1 MWKHTVAAT
10 LCVQEQAIARALSTN
25 TQKIFSSLAGW
36 LLGTCVHPHS
46 REKMVAQQPQKIQP
60 PVYATERAL
69 KRLVFGNTSD
79 GLIHHHQKHPIW
91 FVCVTLLLRHT
102 VAVIR
107 GYDQNNSQWLNM
119 PRCALHKI
127 ERRCCFRIAERRS
140 KAYEQ
145 FFGGSLSG
153 VREKDSKQQVD
164 TLTRHTYSEI
174 QPRDLLTT
182 TRHIQFDLDV
192 WLCFCST
199 MVMIHTHD
207 YNNFGWLVMPKCA
220 HEI

>member
-1 MWKHTVAAT
+1 MYYDVLLSFPVLAVTSGRNHLVIQVDLPRLRLSGQLIWIET
-10 LCVQEQAIARALSTN
+10 LWLMCENTRLPLLSVSRRGSQHGPWVQTH
-25 TQKIFSSLAGW
+25 KKSSHHSLGGYLVLVSIPIQEKKW
-36 LLGTCVHPHS
+36 LHNNH
-46 REKMVAQQPQKIQP
+46 KKIQP
-60 PVYATERAL
+60 PVYGGGGAIERAL

-140 KAYEQ
+140 KAYER

-153 VREKDSKQQVD
+153 VREKDSKQ
-164 TLTRHTYSEI
+164 
-174 QPRDLLTT
+174 
-182 TRHIQFDLDV
+182 
-192 WLCFCST
+192 
-199 MVMIHTHD
+199 
-207 YNNFGWLVMPKCA
+207 
-220 HEI
+220 

>member
-1 MWKHTVAAT
+1 MWKHTLLSVSRRGNST
-10 LCVQEQAIARALSTN
+10 GPEYKHTKNILITRWVVTWYLCPSPLKRKNGCTTTTKNSTP
-25 TQKIFSSLAGW
+25 G
-36 LLGTCVHPHS
+36 GG
-46 REKMVAQQPQKIQP
+46 
-60 PVYATERAL
+60 TERAL

-140 KAYEQ
+140 KAYER

-164 TLTRHTYSEI
+164 TLTLRHKEK
-174 QPRDLLTT
+174 
-182 TRHIQFDLDV
+182 
-192 WLCFCST
+192 
-199 MVMIHTHD
+199 
-207 YNNFGWLVMPKCA
+207 FG
-220 HEI
+220 